1 MACPREA
8 MAECHTVGESGMG
21 DTEVETQSKDTKCV
35 QQSHVCD
42 VYHIHG
48 LLLYRKYIYVDY
60 STHVMLYKLVYVLLK

>member
-21 DTEVETQSKDTKCV
+21 GTEVETQSKDTKCV

-48 LLLYRKYIYVDY
+48 LLLYRKNIF
-60 STHVMLYKLVYVLLK
+60 M